1 MAWMSQEKKAKIAAK
16 LKDVVPKGWKYT
28 LAVRNR
34 SEIVMTISEA
44 PVDLLRACK
53 DFKEGNTSWAVN
65 EYWVDRSFTPEVAE
79 ILSRI
84 FDALNLDNHDNSDIQ
99 TDYFDVGHYVALLI
113 GRWDKPFKCSAV

>member
-28 LAVRNR
+28 LAIRNH
-34 SEIVMTISEA
+34 SAIVMTISEA
-44 PVDLLRACK
+44 PVDILRACK
-53 DFKEGNTSWAVN
+53 DIKAGETSWAVN
-65 EYWVDRSFTPEVAE
+65 EYWVEKSFTPEVAE

-84 FDALNLDNHDNSDIQ
+84 VDALNLGNHDNSDIQ
-99 TDYFDVGHYVALLI
+99 TDYFDVGHYVTLLI